1 MRIQGNDLSM
11 LKKVLALIG
20 IIIAIPGL
28 MGQELQHDTVAI
40 NIEVPVRVFKGNTF
54 VNDLTKVDFEV
65 YEDGVLQEVRA
76 VYLIQKD
83 KIVKQEDQS
92 KLFTPRTTR
101 DFILYFEIKDY
112 LPRISEAM
120 DFFFDKVILPGD
132 SLRIITP
139 LKAYN
144 FKKESLE
151 KIPKKLIAEQLKGKL
166 RSDIK
171 TGNSQYRNL
180 MRDFHSLNKMK
191 YPPELE
197 DLKRQMLFQ
206 KLVEIKELSY
216 LDNQKIL
223 QFADYLKQ
231 TAGQK
236 HIFYFYQK
244 EVLPQYEKLT
254 DFEEMELI
262 KSVSL
267 DLNKIKQVFS
277 DSSISIHFMFL
288 TQTPRE
294 VLDTLSM
301 ENQAGS
307 SNLRDQSA
315 EIFTAFNEMALAT
328 GGLSDSSQNPVFLFK
343 QAVAASENY
352 YLLYYAPKNY
362 RTDGKFR
369 KIEIKVKTK
378 GLRITHRAGYIAD

>member
-1 MRIQGNDLSM
+1 M
-11 LKKVLALIG
+11 LKKALALIG
-20 IIIAIPGL
+20 VIMAVPGL
-28 MGQELQHDTVAI
+28 GGQKLQHETVAI

-54 VNDLTKVDFEV
+54 VNDLTSIDFDV
-65 YEDGVLQEVRA
+65 YEDGVLQEIRA

-83 KIVKQEDQS
+83 KIVKQEDKS
-92 KLFTPRTTR
+92 KLFTPHTSR

-144 FKKESLE
+144 FRKESLE
-151 KIPKKLIAEQLKGKL
+151 KIPKRVIAEQLKGKL
-166 RSDIK
+166 KSDIK
-171 TGNSQYRNL
+171 TGNNQYRNL
-180 MRDFHSLNKMK
+180 MRDFHSLRKMK
-191 YPPELE
+191 YPPELA
-197 DLKRQMLFQ
+197 DLKRRMLFQ

-216 LDNQKIL
+216 LDDQKIL
-223 QFADYLKQ
+223 RFADYLKQ
-231 TAGQK
+231 TDGQK

-244 EVLPQYEKLT
+244 EVLPQYEELT

-262 KSVSL
+262 KSVPL

-277 DSSISIHFMFL
+277 DSSVAIHFMFL

-294 VLDTLSM
+294 VLDTMSM

-307 SNLRDQSA
+307 AHLRDQSA
-315 EIFTAFNEMALAT
+315 EMYTAFNEMALAT
-328 GGLSDSSQNPVFLFK
+328 GGLSDSSQNPAFLFK

-369 KIEIKVKTK
+369 KIEVKVKTK

>member
-1 MRIQGNDLSM
+1 
-11 LKKVLALIG
+11 
-20 IIIAIPGL
+20 
-28 MGQELQHDTVAI
+28 
-40 NIEVPVRVFKGNTF
+40 
-54 VNDLTKVDFEV
+54 
-65 YEDGVLQEVRA
+65 
-76 VYLIQKD
+76 
-83 KIVKQEDQS
+83 
-92 KLFTPRTTR
+92 
-101 DFILYFEIKDY
+101 
-112 LPRISEAM
+112 M

-132 SLRIITP
+132 SLQVITP

-151 KIPKKLIAEQLKGKL
+151 KIPKKLIVEQLKGKL

-180 MRDFHSLNKMK
+180 MRDFHSLRKMR

-197 DLKRQMLFQ
+197 DLKRRMLFQ

-216 LDNQKIL
+216 LDEKKIF

-231 TAGQK
+231 TDGQK

-244 EVLPQYEKLT
+244 EVLPKYDNLT

-262 KSVSL
+262 KSVPL

-294 VLDTLSM
+294 VLDAMSM

-307 SNLRDQSA
+307 SHLRDQSA
-315 EIFTAFNEMALAT
+315 EIFDAFNEMALAT
-328 GGLSDSSQNPVFLFK
+328 GGLSDSSRNPTFLFK

-352 YLLYYAPKNY
+352 YLLYYAPRNY
-362 RTDGKFR
+362 RSDGKFR
-369 KIEIKVKTK
+369 NITVKVKTK
-378 GLRITHRAGYIAD
+378 GLRITHRAGYFAD